1 MFSRLAHIK
10 WSFVCSNF
18 VLFRIIWIAEVY
30 SEPNRTSKMEVF
42 PKIVSG
48 FQLLNIFASQMFENF
63 SEYFRFFKFIQF
75 VLPHKQGK
83 LIITRKKNKNGTFN
97 SLQKYKEKSR
107 EHPRQKQP
115 PEVFFK
121 KGVLKNFAKFTGKHL
136 YHSLFSNNQV
146 SSCEFCE
153 ISTPFLQNTSG

>member
-1 MFSRLAHIK
+1 MRSSIQTENIQRANVQQTCTYKMVFCLFKFCLISNYLDSRGVFRTQSNIENGSFSE
-10 WSFVCSNF
+10 N
-18 VLFRIIWIAEVY
+18 
-30 SEPNRTSKMEVF
+30 
-42 PKIVSG
+42 SG

-121 KGVLKNFAKFTGKHL
+121 KRC
-136 YHSLFSNNQV
+136 S
-146 SSCEFCE
+146 
-153 ISTPFLQNTSG
+153 